1 MVLSSA
7 LKIGRLPAQAVSSAL
22 QRSTSPAAIEALSTA
37 IAKASLS
44 GIEDESITVQGLTVD
59 IDFNEEKLLATGG
72 IATAI
77 SLGTVYWLGSKLD
90 LQFRYARLATTLTNL
105 KQGIALGNQPL
116 IDESVKTLEDM
127 SNPLIN
133 PRTLEPIDDIEQVSE
148 LYSTLF
154 QKTPSKG
161 SMFNSKVLVESIQ
174 EAIETGANLA
184 IRTANQAIDE
194 AAESV
199 AKKISGRAG
208 FVVGRAVGAVL
219 FVDTIWWLATSALDI
234 GLDFVGVDE
243 DKQRIPFLAD
253 IPIIGSLFDLS
264 DSFGSSA
271 VDLVITPVLNSII
284 EFVFGE
290 EVVESLI
297 DILWGI
303 IVSAALNPTL
313 APFIIA
319 ILNFYIDNIDID
331 AEIGIE
337 FSLSAIESN
346 LNFDVFGI
354 LRPEPYDILILWLYA
369 ITAKIIFKS
378 WLVPILS
385 KFR

>member
-44 GIEDESITVQGLTVD
+44 GIEDESITVKGLTVD
-59 IDFNEEKLLATGG
+59 IDFNEERLLATGG

-90 LQFRYARLATTLTNL
+90 LQFRYSRLATALTNL
-105 KQGIALGNQPL
+105 KQGIALGNKPL
-116 IDESVKTLEDM
+116 IDESVKILDDM

-184 IRTANQAIDE
+184 IKTANQAIDE
-194 AAESV
+194 AADSV

-219 FVDTIWWLATSALDI
+219 FVDTIWWLATSGLDI
-234 GLDFVGVDE
+234 GLNFLGVDE

-297 DILWGI
+297 DALWGVI
-303 IVSAALNPTL
+303 LSAALNPTL

-369 ITAKIIFKS
+369 ITAKIIFKF

>member
-44 GIEDESITVQGLTVD
+44 GIEDESITVKGLTVD

-77 SLGTVYWLGSKLD
+77 SLGSVYWLGSKLD
-90 LQFRYARLATTLTNL
+90 LQFRYARLSTALSNL

-116 IDESVKTLEDM
+116 IDESIKTLDDM

-194 AAESV
+194 AADSV

-234 GLDFVGVDE
+234 GLNFVGVEE

-253 IPIIGSLFDLS
+253 IPIICSLFDLS

>member
-1 MVLSSA
+1 MVLASA

-22 QRSTSPAAIEALSTA
+22 QRSTSPASVEALSTA
-37 IAKASLS
+37 IAKASIS
-44 GIEDESITVQGLTVD
+44 GIKDESIKISGLTVD
-59 IDFNEEKLLATGG
+59 IDFNEDRLLATGG

-77 SLGTVYWLGSKLD
+77 SLGSVYWLGSKLD
-90 LQFRYARLATTLTNL
+90 LQYRYAKLSTALTDL
-105 KQGIALGNQPL
+105 KQGIGLGDQKL
-116 IDESVKTLEDM
+116 VDQSIKTLDDM

-133 PRTLEPIDDIEQVSE
+133 PRTLDPIDDIEQVSE

-154 QKTPSKG
+154 KQTPKSG
-161 SMFNSKVLVESIQ
+161 SMFNSKILIDSVKEAVELGSSI
-174 EAIETGANLA
+174 A
-184 IRTANQAIDE
+184 IRTVNQAIDE
-194 AAESV
+194 ASESV

-234 GLDFVGVDE
+234 GLNFVGVEE
-243 DKQRIPFLAD
+243 DQQKIPFLSE

-271 VDLVITPVLNSII
+271 VDLVITPVLNGILELI
-284 EFVFGE
+284 FGE

-297 DILWGI
+297 DLLWGI
-303 IVSAALNPTL
+303 ILSASLNPTL

-319 ILNFYIDNIDID
+319 ILNFYIDEIDID
-331 AEIGIE
+331 AEISVE
-337 FSLSAIESN
+337 FSISSLESN
-346 LNFDVFGI
+346 LNFDIFGI
-354 LRPEPYDILILWLYA
+354 LRPDPYDILILWVYL
-369 ITAKIIFKS
+369 ITGKIIFKS
-378 WLVPILS
+378 WLIPILS